1 MSSDV
6 KTEET
11 AASDQPF
18 IGPVARVQPGI
29 LLNGSLSVPSGQLVN
44 GKTHG
49 KDLGGFI
56 NGSAP
61 IAGWFIMENPIKKW
75 MMTRGPTILGNLH
88 LLGHHSARGCFR
100 GVLSLLPF
108 GNPWFPW

>member
-61 IAGWFIMENPIKKW
+61 IAGWFIMENPIKMDDDQFCGKLNEEKLT
-75 MMTRGPTILGNLH
+75 MMIN
-88 LLGHHSARGCFR
+88 
-100 GVLSLLPF
+100 
-108 GNPWFPW
+108 

>member
-61 IAGWFIMENPIKKW
+61 IAGWFIMENPIKMDDDPFCGKLNEEKLT
-75 MMTRGPTILGNLH
+75 MMIN
-88 LLGHHSARGCFR
+88 
-100 GVLSLLPF
+100 
-108 GNPWFPW
+108 